1 MLGILCIYS
10 HKKSAYNDAFFN
22 SFEGNYYCP
31 PPVASVPNVLVTA
44 DPIPVPCGVCIA
56 LSYLMFNV
64 ILAGSEVLYA
74 NEL

>member
-31 PPVASVPNVLVTA
+31 PPVASVPNVLVT
-44 DPIPVPCGVCIA
+44 
-56 LSYLMFNV
+56 
-64 ILAGSEVLYA
+64 
-74 NEL
+74 